1 MATPTKTPPLPK
13 TFTVNVPALGGLVTV
28 QALTMAKIQALTP
41 FPYDPV
47 LHTWKIIEA
56 ATISPKLTLEKVWQI
71 YDQYGEAPLLRVARA
86 IKTAS
91 GMKEVMR
98 AIEPITTALAARYLA
113 TPNR

>member
-56 ATISPKLTLEKVWQI
+56 ATISPKWCIREIPDRIVVTQ
-71 YDQYGEAPLLRVARA
+71 
-86 IKTAS
+86 
-91 GMKEVMR
+91 EVTICR
-98 AIEPITTALAARYLA
+98 SCWLSA
-113 TPNR
+113 N